1 MTDSC
6 YHHKKKRFYF
16 VLLIIEIILLIGVSL
31 SPAIRKIQEPDIYT
45 SGLLHLKVLSFTEQ
59 VVPGKQAHLKL
70 QGVPYHTYR
79 LDVEYYSGYSEANGV
94 GVRSANSKGIVEWHW
109 RVGTNTYP
117 GNFKLTIHDTR
128 RSGYIYMKVIDK
140 SDQNDT
146 TTIVL
151 LIVNCI
157 IMCASL
163 LTLGAYRAEKSQ
175 ICDVIRKYGGTP
187 VKEPSTAVT
196 ALILF
201 LGAAL
206 LGGLILTGI
215 ICLFVFLV
223 SLLPDG
229 LRLSIG
235 YMLKGIIYLLC
246 GLPLVL
252 VIVLCVLHSKN
263 NKRR

>member
-31 SPAIRKIQEPDIYT
+31 SPAIRNIQEPDIYT

-109 RVGTNTYP
+109 RVGTNTYS

-128 RSGYIYMKVIDK
+128 HSGYLYMRVVDK
-140 SDQNDT
+140 FKQDDTATIMLAISD
-146 TTIVL
+146 
-151 LIVNCI
+151 CI
-157 IMCASL
+157 IIVAIIF
-163 LTLGAYRAEKSQ
+163 TLIAYREEKVQ
-175 ICDVIRKYGGTP
+175 ICNVIRRYGGTP
-187 VKEPSTAVT
+187 GKEPSEKLTV
-196 ALILF
+196 LLCF
-201 LGAAL
+201 LGATL
-206 LGGLILTGI
+206 SGGLIIAGVISLVCF
-215 ICLFVFLV
+215 ICAI
-223 SLLPDG
+223 LPDTLQLVFG
-229 LRLSIG
+229 YAVIG
-235 YMLKGIIYLLC
+235 VIYLLC
-246 GLPLVL
+246 AAPLIL
-252 VIVLCVLHSKN
+252 TVILCIIHGK